1 MGHCLRRIPAG
12 LCGICVSAVLLSLSG
27 CAAVPLEEKKDNRP
41 LSQQMKS
48 GYNATLKITP
58 DGARVKR
65 VF

>member
-1 MGHCLRRIPAG
+1 